1 LTELRSGRVRVQVG
15 TRITEDGP
23 AGGLCD
29 GERKE
34 EGWVRVVEE
43 K

>member
-1 LTELRSGRVRVQVG
+1 VG
-15 TRITEDGP
+15 TGITEDGP

-34 EGWVRVVEE
+34 EGWARVEE
-43 K
+43 EK